1 MPLNCNALLRRE
13 PATCSSNRSLKRL
26 GLPTLHGVSRQD
38 LQHPPRGASELTESF
53 HRGAPAGGLSADA
66 LRAKGKGLN
75 MSSDKSSPEHHK
87 TTHESL
93 TGRIWAFVRIM
104 NVRLR
109 FIFLMVL
116 VGVVAA
122 NWERIQNYYDR
133 WTRPENRPET
143 VQNREIEYY
152 CPMHPNIVRGE
163 PGNCPICG
171 MPLAKRAKTGQK
183 ALAQGVLAQVQM
195 SPQKVQM
202 GRIATSPVEKR
213 LLSRE
218 IRTVGIVEYDETQ
231 RAFIASRIKGRLDKL
246 FVNFVGQRVK
256 KGDPLVW
263 IYSPALLVA
272 QDELLV
278 AARQA
283 REGRGSS
290 QFDPAVGAAMLEA
303 ARRKLVL
310 WGITETQVDEII
322 KRGTADTQLTI
333 YSPIEGIVTE
343 KKVLEG
349 GYVDEGTDILTI
361 ADLSRVWMQ
370 AKVFENEISGVTVG
384 TAVEVT
390 SVAYPN
396 EVFAGQIAF
405 VAYTVD
411 PDTRTVAARVEI
423 NNPGLKLK
431 PGMYANAAIR
441 LPVGR
446 VTEAT
451 ATTATQTPASG
462 PSTDALVKAYTSV
475 VESLAKDKADAKLV
489 GHVGHEAQSL
499 AKEAKD
505 MVKSLASE
513 VARIAKDMAGNDI
526 KGQREKLKL
535 LSSKTIELLRARP
548 PSEATLFTVHCP
560 MVDADWVQTTEKVA
574 NPYYGSGMLQCGHV
588 TGRIKPQSGRDT
600 GDFAEGYFCP
610 IYPDRLFDH
619 PNECPIDKFPMKFAR
634 VEKTLA
640 VQASAIINTGM
651 RTVVYRET
659 APGTYEML
667 EVQLGPKAGDYY
679 PVVAGL
685 REEDRIATAGA
696 FVVDAENRLN
706 PAAGAQYFGA
716 GGGSS
721 GGGQQ
726 QHQHGG

>member
-1 MPLNCNALLRRE
+1 MQE
-13 PATCSSNRSLKRL
+13 TK
-26 GLPTLHGVSRQD
+26 Q
-38 LQHPPRGASELTESF
+38 
-53 HRGAPAGGLSADA
+53 
-66 LRAKGKGLN
+66 
-75 MSSDKSSPEHHK
+75 SDGSVG
-87 TTHESL
+87 
-93 TGRIWAFVRIM
+93 GRIWVFVRIM

-109 FIFLMVL
+109 FIFLMIL
-116 VGVVAA
+116 VGVIAA

-133 WTRPENRPET
+133 WTRPEKAPET
-143 VQNREIEYY
+143 VQNQEIEYY
-152 CPMHPNIVRGE
+152 CPMHPNIIRNE

-171 MPLAKRAKTGQK
+171 MPLAKRAKTGRK
-183 ALAQGVLAQVQM
+183 PLAEGVLAQVQM

-218 IRTVGIVEYDETQ
+218 IRTVGIVEYDETR

-246 FVNFVGQRVK
+246 FVNFVGQGVK

-283 REGRGSS
+283 MEVSGSS
-290 QFDPAVGAAMLEA
+290 QFDPVVGTAMLEA

-310 WGITETQVDEII
+310 WGITEAQVDEII
-322 KRGTADTQLTI
+322 KRGTADTHLTI
-333 YSPIEGIVTE
+333 YSSIEGIVTE

-370 AKVFENEISGVTVG
+370 AKVFENEISDVSVG

-396 EVFAGQIAF
+396 EVFAGQITF

-423 NNPGLKLK
+423 NNPDLKLK

-446 VTEAT
+446 VLEAT
-451 ATTATQTPASG
+451 AATSTFAPANG
-462 PSTDALVKAYTSV
+462 PSTALLVKAYTSLI
-475 VESLAKDKADAKLV
+475 ESLAKGKADVQLV
-489 GHVGHEAQSL
+489 EHVGHEAQTLVKKAEDPVKALASQVASL
-499 AKEAKD
+499 AKE
-505 MVKSLASE
+505 
-513 VARIAKDMAGNDI
+513 MAGNDI
-526 KGQREKLKL
+526 KGQRAKLKS
-535 LSSKTIELLRARP
+535 LSAKTIELVRTRP
-548 PSEATLFTVHCP
+548 PSEGTLFTIHCP
-560 MVDADWVQTTEKVA
+560 MVDADWIQTTEKVA
-574 NPYYGSGMLQCGHV
+574 NPYYGAEMLQCGQV
-588 TGRIKPQSGRDT
+588 TGRIEPQSGHDT
-600 GDFAEGYFCP
+600 GEFAEGYFCP

-619 PNECPIDKFPMKFAR
+619 PKECPIDKFPMKYVR
-634 VEKTLA
+634 LEKTLA
-640 VQASAIINTGM
+640 APASAVINTGT
-651 RTVVYRET
+651 RNVVYRES

-667 EVQLGPKAGDYY
+667 EVQLGPKAGDFY
-679 PVVAGL
+679 PVVTGL
-685 REEDRIATAGA
+685 KVGDRVATAGA

-716 GGGSS
+716 GGGASD
-721 GGGQQ
+721 GGQQ